1 MSAAAAKPVAT
12 PPAEFNAADPR
23 AVREREKVAGD
34 RQALKREGLRQ
45 IVSTP
50 AGRAWLHGHLEGCG
64 AFRSSFT
71 GNSET
76 FFREGERNVA
86 LRVLAELMRD
96 HPDSYTLMCRE
107 ASERGEQGY
116 RAKNLK
122 QPKNDT
128 DETED

>member
-1 MSAAAAKPVAT
+1 MSSAATKSVA
-12 PPAEFNAADPR
+12 PPAPEFNAADPR
-23 AVREREKVAGD
+23 AVREREKASGD
-34 RQALKREGLRQ
+34 RQALKREGLRLV
-45 IVSTP
+45 VSSQ
-50 AGRAWLHGHLEGCG
+50 AGRAWLHAHLEGCG

-86 LRVLAELMRD
+86 LRVLADLMRD

>member
-1 MSAAAAKPVAT
+1 MTAAATKPVA
-12 PPAEFNAADPR
+12 PPAPEFNAADPR
-23 AVREREKVAGD
+23 AVRDREKAAND

-50 AGRAWLHGHLEGCG
+50 AGRAWLHAHLETCG

-122 QPKNDT
+122 QPKND
-128 DETED
+128 DESED